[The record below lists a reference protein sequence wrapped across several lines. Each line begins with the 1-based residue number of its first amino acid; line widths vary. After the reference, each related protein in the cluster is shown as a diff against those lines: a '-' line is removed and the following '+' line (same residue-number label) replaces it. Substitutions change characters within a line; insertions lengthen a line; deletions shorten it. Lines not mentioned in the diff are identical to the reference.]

1 MDLSAFYFK
10 DLLDFTAHW
19 WQGVFIFASHWWW
32 IFIPIILF
40 RFMYDIWM
48 YHIGSRYATE
58 NEYAILAIRVPR
70 EEERSPKLMENVLHG
85 FWTLYG
91 NVRNFMD
98 TLVLGIKPDYAS
110 LEIIGTE
117 GKIYYGAR
125 LLADKVD
132 FFKSHIYSQY
142 PEAEIEVLKEDYVD
156 LVPDNAVGNGWKVW
170 GTVFAPTKNDAYPIR
185 TYSEFQDSVTGTM
198 VDPIASYMEV
208 LSDLGPGEFIW
219 YQLLM
224 EPVKAHVWYD
234 EAQQE
239 VERILDRGKYREKNV
254 LGKQIMKDFLSFPK
268 ETLQAA
274 FKYPEDTFSKED
286 DKISPMLKLS
296 PGEQDSLKAIERN
309 ISKRSFRSQYSAV
322 YIAREENFKSK
333 NISSMMGAVNQ
344 FATNDLNELEMYK
357 PYLTSSNYWFTDKR
371 NDYAK
376 RRLLKIMKRRQFT
389 GKSYILNTEEI
400 ASLWHFPDVSVK
412 APQTPRVAAKK
423 ISAPTNLPTRSN

>member
-1 MDLSAFYFK
+1 MDSLVVHFK
-10 DLLDFTAHW
+10 DLLDFTAYW

-32 IFIPIILF
+32 IFLPVILF
-40 RFMYDIWM
+40 RVLYDLWMYDI
-48 YHIGSRYATE
+48 GFRYATE
-58 NEYAILAIRVPR
+58 NKYAILTIRVPR

-117 GKIYYGAR
+117 GKIYYGVR
-125 LLADKVD
+125 LLAGKVD
-132 FFKSHIYSQY
+132 FFKSHIYAQY
-142 PEAEIEVLKEDYVD
+142 PEAEIEVLGEDYVD
-156 LVPDNAVGNGWKVW
+156 LVPDNAVDNGWKVW
-170 GTVFAPTKNDAYPIR
+170 GTIFAPTKNDAYPIR
-185 TYSEFQDSVTGTM
+185 TYPEFQDSVTGTM
-198 VDPIASYMEV
+198 IDPIASYMEV

-224 EPVKAHVWYD
+224 EPVQAHVWYD

-239 VERILDRGKYREKNV
+239 VERILDRGGYKEKNV
-254 LGKQIMKDFLSFPK
+254 LGKQIMKDLLSFPK

-274 FKYPEDTFSKED
+274 FKYPETVSAED
-286 DKISPMLKLS
+286 ADKVSPMLKLS

-309 ISKRSFRSQYSAV
+309 ISKRSFRSQYSAI
-322 YIAREENFKSK
+322 YIAREENFKPK
-333 NISSMMGAVNQ
+333 NISAMMGAVNQ
-344 FATNDLNELEMYK
+344 FATNDLNELTVYK
-357 PYLTSSNYWFTDKR
+357 PYITSFAYWFTDRR

-376 RRLLKIMKRRQFT
+376 RRLLKVLKRRQFT
-389 GKSYILNTEEI
+389 GKSHILNTEEI

-412 APQTPRVAAKK
+412 AAQTPRVAAKK
-423 ISAPTNLPTRSN
+423 VAAPTNLPTNSN